1 MILERVRLA
10 FADFPAQ
17 KAVAEKMLEL
27 GLSVRNSAVN
37 SAGVQ
42 VKDVSLAQ
50 ACGVDRRVVSAT
62 VARIQS
68 DDFLRPV
75 FESLQPAGPLFV
87 QNASA
92 LGLTVLELEPPA
104 SVASKFGIVAQIT
117 ACLARNRVPIRQI
130 LSQDPELFERPK
142 LFIVLQK
149 KPLAKVLGELS
160 ALSCVKKMSV
170 Y

>member
-1 MILERVRLA
+1 MILERIRQA

-17 KAVAEKMLEL
+17 NAVAEKMLAL
-27 GLSVRNSAVN
+27 GLSVRNGAV
-37 SAGVQ
+37 SSGGVE

-62 VARIQS
+62 VQRIQS
-68 DDFLRPV
+68 DAFLRPV

-104 SVASKFGIVAQIT
+104 AVASKFGVVAQIT
-117 ACLARNRVPIRQI
+117 ACLTKHRVPIRQI
-130 LSQDPELFERPK
+130 LSQDPELFESPK

-149 KPLAKVLGELS
+149 RPPAKMLGQLSGLA
-160 ALSCVKKMSV
+160 CVKKLSV